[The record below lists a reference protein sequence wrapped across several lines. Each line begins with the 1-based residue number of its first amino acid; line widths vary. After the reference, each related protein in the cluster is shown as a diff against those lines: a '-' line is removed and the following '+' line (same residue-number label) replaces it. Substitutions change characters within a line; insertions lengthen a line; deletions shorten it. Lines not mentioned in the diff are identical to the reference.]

1 MAPSKLETIDFTT
14 FSNFVAGAP
23 RSSKQKYHGI
33 DPTTKQPNWDVP
45 VATAEDIEDAV
56 AAANKAYAEWKNTT
70 WEYRTERIARFKDAM
85 EAYQEEMIELLLKET
100 GKPRQFGAAEV
111 KGVSGFIEWHMNL
124 KEPKGE
130 EYDLEDR
137 KIVNKFVPLGVAAA
151 ICPWNFPL
159 LLSLG
164 KVLPAVQMGNAII
177 VKPSP
182 FTPYT
187 ALKMVEIANQ
197 VFPPGLVQALGG
209 DDKLGPALVEHP
221 DIHKI
226 SFTGSTVTGK
236 KVMAAAAKTVK
247 RVTLEMG
254 GNDPA
259 IVLPDADIAKVA
271 PMVAMVCL
279 LRAQNLTETDLMLQ
293 GAFFNTSQ
301 VCIASKRIYV
311 HSSMYDDFLTALV
324 NVSKSLKVGN
334 SNEEGVMLGPVQ
346 NSMQYE
352 KVKTFFKD
360 TKDHGYKF
368 ALGSGDVAETNGYFI
383 QPTII
388 DNPPEDSLIVQ
399 EEPFGPIVPVQKYDD
414 IEDAIKRANNSKVG
428 LGATVFGTDPQKL
441 QEVADK
447 LEAGSVWVNSFPAAG
462 PQAQFGGVKESGI
475 GTEFGTLGIL
485 AYANVKAITTFHAN
499 YTPTRG

>member
-1 MAPSKLETIDFTT
+1 MAPSKLETVSFTE

-33 DPTTKQPNWDVP
+33 DPTTKKPNWDVP
-45 VATAEDIEDAV
+45 VATPDDIEEAV
-56 AAANKAYAEWKNTT
+56 SAANKAFASWKTT
-70 WEYRTERIARFKDAM
+70 SWEHRTERIARFKDAL
-85 EAYQEEMIELLLKET
+85 EAYQEELTDLLLKET

-111 KGVSGFIEWHMNL
+111 KGASGFMEWHMNL

-130 EYDLEDR
+130 EYELDDR

-164 KVLPAVQMGNAII
+164 KVLPAVQMGNAVI

-209 DDKLGPALVEHP
+209 DDKLGPALVDHP

-226 SFTGSTVTGK
+226 SFTGSIATGK

-271 PMVAMVCL
+271 PLVAM
-279 LRAQNLTETDLMLQ
+279 

-311 HSSMYDDFLTALV
+311 HSSMYDAFLEALI
-324 NVSKSLKVGN
+324 NVTKSLKVGP
-334 SNEEGVMLGPVQ
+334 SNEEGVMLGPIQ

-368 ALGSGDVAETNGYFI
+368 ALGSGEVTETDGFFI

-388 DNPPEDSLIVQ
+388 DNPPDDSLIVQ

-414 IEDAIKRANNSKVG
+414 LEEVIRRANSSKAG
-428 LGATVFGTDPQKL
+428 LGATVFGKDPQKL

-447 LEAGSVWVNSFPAAG
+447 LEAGSVWINSFPAAG

-485 AYANVKAITTFHAN
+485 AYANVKAITTFK
-499 YTPTRG
+499 

>member
-1 MAPSKLETIDFTT
+1 MAPSKLETISFTA
-14 FSNFVAGAP
+14 FSNIIDGQL
-23 RSSKQKYHGI
+23 RGSKGHYHGI
-33 DPTTKQPNWDVP
+33 DPTTKQANWDVP
-45 VATAEDIEDAV
+45 IATADDVEDAV
-56 AAANKAYAEWKNTT
+56 AAANRAHAEWKAST
-70 WEYRTERIARFKDAM
+70 WEYRTERIARFKDAW
-85 EAYQEEMIELLLKET
+85 EAYEEELTNLLLKET
-100 GKPRQFGAAEV
+100 GKPRQFGSAEI
-111 KGVSGFIEWHMNL
+111 KSASQFIEWHVGL

-130 EYDLEDR
+130 TYDFPDK
-137 KIVNKFVPLGVAAA
+137 KIDHKFVPLGVAAA

-187 ALKMVEIANQ
+187 ALKMVEIANR

-209 DDKLGPALVEHP
+209 DDKLGPALVDHP

-226 SFTGSTVTGK
+226 SFTGSIATGK

-259 IVLPDADIAKVA
+259 IVLPDADIAKAA
-271 PMVAMVCL
+271 PMVAM
-279 LRAQNLTETDLMLQ
+279 

-311 HSSMYDDFLTALV
+311 HSSQYEAFLEALI
-324 NVSKSLKVGN
+324 NVAKTLKVGTPD
-334 SNEEGVMLGPVQ
+334 EEGVMLGPIQ

-352 KVKTFFKD
+352 KVKGFFRD
-360 TKDHGYKF
+360 AQDQGYKF
-368 ALGSGDVAETNGYFI
+368 ALGAGQVPETQGYFI
-383 QPTII
+383 HPTII
-388 DNPPEDSLIVQ
+388 DNPPDDSLIVT

-414 IEDAIKRANNSKVG
+414 IDEAIRRANNSRAG
-428 LGATVFGTDPQKL
+428 LGATVFGKDPQLL
-441 QEVADK
+441 QRVADQ
-447 LEAGSVWVNSFPAAG
+447 LEAGSVWINSYPAAG

-475 GTEFGTLGIL
+475 GTEFGTMGIL
-485 AYANVKAITTFHAN
+485 AYANVKAVTTFK
-499 YTPTRG
+499 G

>member
-14 FSNFVAGAP
+14 FNNIVAGSP

-45 VATAEDIEDAV
+45 VATPEDIEDAV
-56 AAANKAYAEWKNTT
+56 AAANKAFAEWKTTT

-111 KGVSGFIEWHMNL
+111 KGLSQFIQWHVDM

-130 EYDLEDR
+130 TYDLEDR
-137 KIVNKFVPLGVAAA
+137 TIVNKFVPLGVAAA

-209 DDKLGPALVEHP
+209 DDKLGPALVDHP

-226 SFTGSTVTGK
+226 SFTGSIATGK
-236 KVMAAAAKTVK
+236 KVMAAAAKTLK

-254 GNDPA
+254 GNDPS
-259 IVLPDADIAKVA
+259 IVLPDADIAKTA
-271 PMVAMVCL
+271 PLVAM
-279 LRAQNLTETDLMLQ
+279 

-301 VCIASKRIYV
+301 VCVASKRIYV
-311 HSSMYDDFLTALV
+311 HSSIYDAFLEALV
-324 NVSKSLKVGN
+324 NVAKSLKVGP
-334 SNEEGVMLGPVQ
+334 SNDDGVMLGPIQ

-360 TKDHGYKF
+360 TKEHGYKF
-368 ALGSGDVAETNGYFI
+368 ALGSGDVPETNGFFI
-383 QPTII
+383 NPTIV
-388 DNPPEDSLIVQ
+388 DNPPDDSFIVQ

-414 IEDAIKRANNSKVG
+414 IDEVIRRANNSRAG
-428 LGATVFGTDPQKL
+428 LGATVFGKDAQKL

-447 LEAGSVWVNSFPAAG
+447 LEAGMVWINSYPAAG

-485 AYANVKAITTFHAN
+485 AYANVKAITTMKEGA
-499 YTPTRG
+499 TMTRG